1 MDAILELIKQIWGVF
16 ENFGVHW
23 DTLIYAIINFSVV
36 LIVLKIFAVKPF
48 QEMLEKRK
56 QMIADSVKKAEEVER
71 QLKEANDEK
80 ARIINAANKSAMEII
95 DSAKANA
102 GTVKD
107 RIISEANSEAIN
119 IKTKAQETS
128 ILERDKLMK
137 SAKAEIANLV
147 MGVTENIIGRTLT
160 NDDQARIA
168 KEATTKIAG

>member
-1 MDAILELIKQIWGVF
+1 MELINQILDVYKS
-16 ENFGVHW
+16 FGVSGW
-23 DTLIYAIINFSVV
+23 SLTFAIFNFV
-36 LIVLKIFAVKPF
+36 IVLLILKKFAVKPF
-48 QEMLEKRK
+48 QDMLEKRK
-56 QMIADSVKKAEEVER
+56 SIIAEAMKNAESVEV
-71 QLKEANDEK
+71 QLKSANEEK

-102 GTVKD
+102 GSVKD
-107 RIISEANSEAIN
+107 RIISEASSEAVN

-160 NDDQARIA
+160 ADDQSRIA